1 MREHRELRKYDLLVF
16 DDWEIGQM
24 DAVTRSDLL
33 EIIEDRC
40 GNGSI
45 MITSVLPVKV
55 WAEYIKD
62 ATYADSI
69 LDRLVSNAHRI
80 NMVGES
86 MRKQERYGAIEQ
98 EA

>member
-1 MREHRELRKYDLLVF
+1 
-16 DDWEIGQM
+16 M
-24 DAVTRSDLL
+24 DAITRSDLL
-33 EIIEDRC
+33 EIIEERC

-69 LDRLVSNAHRI
+69 LDRLISNAPRI
-80 NMVGES
+80 LTTS
-86 MRKQERYGAIEQ
+86 LTPRADAPKKSDSIKA
-98 EA
+98 